1 MKKFLGEFKTFI
13 TRGNVLDMAV
23 GVIVGGAFTAI
34 VNAVCNNVLRPVINW
49 LLALIFGQNS
59 LDGLYTFLKRAET
72 TDESGKVILDLANSI
87 YIDWGTLISA
97 IIQFLLIAWVLF
109 CIVKAINAIKE
120 EAGSAMKKKATK
132 AERAEMKEKGLN
144 YRNLEEVKKFR
155 MAKAAE
161 KAAAD
166 EIAAKEAAEKAAEKA
181 AADRLANP
189 TTEDLLKQILA
200 QLKKDENK

>member
-72 TDESGKVILDLANSI
+72 TDESGKVVLDLANSI

-132 AERAEMKEKGLN
+132 TERAEMKEKGLN

-166 EIAAKEAAEKAAEKA
+166 EIAAKEAAEKAA
-181 AADRLANP
+181 ADRLANP

>member
-120 EAGSAMKKKATK
+120 EAGSAMKKNATK

-166 EIAAKEAAEKAAEKA
+166 EIAAKEAAEKAA
-181 AADRLANP
+181 ADRLANP

>member
-132 AERAEMKEKGLN
+132 TERAEMKEKGLN

-166 EIAAKEAAEKAAEKA
+166 EIAAKEAAEKAA
-181 AADRLANP
+181 ADRLANP

>member
-13 TRGNVLDMAV
+13 MRGNVLDMAV

-34 VNAVCNNVLRPVINW
+34 VNAVCNNILRPIVNW
-49 LLALIFGQNS
+49 LLALMFGQSS

-72 TDESGKVILDLANSI
+72 TNEAGEVVLDLANSI
-87 YIDWGTLISA
+87 YIDWGTFISA
-97 IIQFLLIAWVLF
+97 VIQFLLIAWVLF
-109 CIVKAINAIKE
+109 CIVKTINALKD
-120 EAGSAMKKKATK
+120 EAADAKKKKATK
-132 AERAEMKEKGLN
+132 AERNEMKQKGLN
-144 YRNLEEVKKFR
+144 YRKPEEVKKFR
-155 MAKAAE
+155 EAKAAE

-166 EIAAKEAAEKAAEKA
+166 ELAAKQAAEQA

>member
-1 MKKFLGEFKTFI
+1 M
-13 TRGNVLDMAV
+13 
-23 GVIVGGAFTAI
+23 
-34 VNAVCNNVLRPVINW
+34 
-49 LLALIFGQNS
+49 
-59 LDGLYTFLKRAET
+59 DGLYTFLKRAET
-72 TDESGKVILDLANSI
+72 PDESGKVVLDLANSI

-166 EIAAKEAAEKAAEKA
+166 EIAAKEAAEKAA
-181 AADRLANP
+181 ADRLANP

>member
-87 YIDWGTLISA
+87 CIDWGTLISA

-132 AERAEMKEKGLN
+132 TERAEMKEKGLN

-166 EIAAKEAAEKAAEKA
+166 EIAAKEAAEKAA
-181 AADRLANP
+181 ADRLANP

>member
-34 VNAVCNNVLRPVINW
+34 VNAVCNNILRPVVNW
-49 LLALIFGQNS
+49 LLAIIFGQSS

-72 TDESGKVILDLANSI
+72 TNEAGEAVLDLANSI
-87 YIDWGTLISA
+87 YIDWGTFISA
-97 IIQFLLIAWVLF
+97 VIQFLLIAWVLF
-109 CIVKAINAIKE
+109 CIVKAINALKD
-120 EAGSAMKKKATK
+120 EAADAKKKKATI
-132 AERAEMKEKGLN
+132 AERDEMKKKGLN

-155 MAKAAE
+155 EAKAAE

-166 EIAAKEAAEKAAEKA
+166 QAAAKEAAEKA

>member
-132 AERAEMKEKGLN
+132 TERAEMKEKGLN

-166 EIAAKEAAEKAAEKA
+166 EIAEKEAAEKA